1 MHNFHL
7 FDFSLGLIVL
17 FLPHF
22 FYFLMNFIPNKLTL
36 QILHL
41 TFNKFANFTFPHFIP
56 NIIILFYSQII
67 FGKFYTQFFLFFWK
81 IMSLIFVFING

>member
-1 MHNFHL
+1 
-7 FDFSLGLIVL
+7 
-17 FLPHF
+17 
-22 FYFLMNFIPNKLTL
+22 MNFIPNKLTL

-67 FGKFYTQFFLFFWK
+67 FGKFYTQFFLFFLQ
-81 IMSLIFVFING
+81 ILSLTFFFNFTPNFYAY